1 MAEILTL
8 PKTIWTPTARQ
19 NEMFRRGENEGFY
32 GGAAGGGKSDYLV
45 IDALRDVRIP
55 TYKGLI
61 LRKTFPQL
69 VEIEEKCFRYYPR
82 VVPGAK
88 YNAGK
93 HVWTFPGG
101 AKIFLGSMQHSKDKY
116 KYQGH
121 EYDFI
126 GIDELTHFTYEEYS
140 YLLSRNR
147 PSGEGTHV
155 RMRATG
161 NPGGIGHGWVK
172 QYFVTA
178 APPGATKWR
187 KFEVLMP
194 DGTVQKIWLSSVF
207 VPSKVF
213 DNPHLLEKDPL
224 YMAKLANRGEAEKNA
239 LLYGSWDS
247 YEGQVF
253 VEWKDDIEHYRD
265 GKWSHVI
272 NPFKIPPNWQI
283 IRSFDWGYAKPFSVG
298 WWAVDA
304 DGRYFRI
311 RELYGCT
318 GTPNTG
324 VKWSPQQIAER
335 IREIENTDEN
345 LKDRFIYGV
354 ADPAIF
360 SEEPG
365 HNIAGDMAACGVY
378 WNKANN
384 SRLSGKMQFHYRFA
398 FDKQGTAMI
407 YIFSTCKEFI
417 RTIPNLVYSEKKV
430 EDVDTETED
439 HIYDESRYALQEH
452 VIGKRENAL
461 PVPVAYDPLDISNPS
476 KGEYGFYAS

>member
-1 MAEILTL
+1 MIET
-8 PKTIWTPTARQ
+8 PKIWVPTPRQ
-19 NEMFRRGENEGFY
+19 SEMLRRGENEGFY

-45 IDALRDVRIP
+45 IDPLRDVHVP
-55 TYKGLI
+55 TFKGLI
-61 LRKTFPQL
+61 VRKTFPQL
-69 VEIEEKCFRYYPR
+69 VEIEEKCFKYYPK
-82 VVPGAK
+82 VFPGAK

-93 HVWTFPGG
+93 HVWTFPSG
-101 AKIFLGSMQHSKDKY
+101 AKIFLGSMQHTKDKY

-147 PSGEGTHV
+147 PSGSGTHV

-178 APPGATKWR
+178 AVPGTTKWR

-194 DGTVQKIWLSSVF
+194 NGEKKTIWLSSVF

-213 DNPHLLEKDPL
+213 DNPHLLQNDPL

-265 GKWSHVI
+265 GRWTHVI
-272 NPFKIPPNWQI
+272 EPFKIPPNWSVV
-283 IRSFDWGYAKPFSVG
+283 RSFDWGYTKPFSVG
-298 WWAVDA
+298 WWAVDG
-304 DGRYFRI
+304 DSRYYRI

-318 GTPNTG
+318 NIPNTG

-335 IREIENTDEN
+335 IREIEHTDEN
-345 LKDRFIYGV
+345 LKDRKIYGV

-360 SEEPG
+360 TEGPG
-365 HNIAGDMAACGVY
+365 RSIAESMASCGVY
-378 WNKANN
+378 WNKADN
-384 SRLSGKMQFHYRFA
+384 SRIAGKMQYHYRFA
-398 FDKQGTAMI
+398 FDNTGIPMI
-407 YIFSTCKEFI
+407 YIFKNCTEFI

-430 EDVDTETED
+430 EDIDTDTED
-439 HIYDESRYALQEH
+439 HIYDEARYALMEH
-452 VIGKRENAL
+452 VVGKRENAL
-461 PVPVAYDPLDISNPS
+461 PVPVCYDPLDISNPS
-476 KGEYGFYAS
+476 KSEYGFYAG